1 MDILIEESTKLNS
14 NKNNVELQKQ
24 LKEPLDDLKSIQKN
38 LTILNTLDTNNSSV
52 DLLKVSDTTL
62 KSSSCDD
69 GKYNTWFYIIHFF
82 NKL

>member
-1 MDILIEESTKLNS
+1 MDVLIEESTKLNS
-14 NKNNVELQKQ
+14 NKNNVVLQKQ
-24 LKEPLDDLKSIQKN
+24 FKESLDDLKSIQKN

-69 GKYNTWFYIIHFF
+69 GKYGFV
-82 NKL
+82 